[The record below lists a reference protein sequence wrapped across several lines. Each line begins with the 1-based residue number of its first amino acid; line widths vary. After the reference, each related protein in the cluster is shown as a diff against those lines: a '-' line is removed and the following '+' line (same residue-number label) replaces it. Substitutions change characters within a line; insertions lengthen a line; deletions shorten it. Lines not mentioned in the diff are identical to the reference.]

1 MLKLGI
7 AAAAVLVTV
16 AIVYGSLQA
25 QEEFTND
32 GGDAVATSTPV
43 AILQPTATPVTVATT
58 TDPVVLPGSGFTI
71 QVRGGDNPCRY
82 LYTSNRV
89 GTFAEGEIVLGFVAG
104 TYDADLAATGEM
116 HLYGATGPHLFE
128 IEDADGTVII
138 TVPVDRGATVHQTV
152 VFPGVGLYKLYD
164 RLFDQPV
171 HVSEIFARPIGDPGY
186 VPATGWCPPEES
198 AP

>member
-1 MLKLGI
+1 MLKFGI
-7 AAAAVLVTV
+7 AIATVLVV
-16 AIVYGSLQA
+16 VVIVYGSIQA
-25 QEEFTND
+25 QEEFSDGD
-32 GGDAVATSTPV
+32 GGAMATSTPV

-89 GTFAEGEIVLGFVAG
+89 GTFAGGEIVLGFVAG

-128 IEDADGTVII
+128 IEDAGGTVIL
-138 TVPVDRGATVHQTV
+138 TVPVDRGATVHETV
-152 VFPGVGLYKLYD
+152 VFPGVGLYTLYD
-164 RLFDQPV
+164 RLYEYPGY
-171 HVSEIFARPIGDPGY
+171 VSEIFARPIGDPGY
-186 VPATGWCPPEES
+186 VPQTGWCPPEES